1 MRKYILIVSVVIILS
16 VITACVG
23 QTTNIVLKDITGIRY
38 QDNPVHEKDFKQIEK
53 LISQIKFQKIK
64 MNVKDDRIILITTK
78 DNIYHFEI
86 GDNYRMKYTIN
97 EVSYYSKDERHIKN
111 LLDYLE
117 GLPGKYESQAYYYA
131 KIDEKYEKK
140 KDDVFIKMETDGEHE
155 TQVVIE
161 AKEDIYQLRVHEI
174 EYDKETESYQ
184 DINLVKDSNKV
195 KAGKQIVVKGN
206 VSNVPMWRIEIEN
219 QYGYKTTFLP
229 YYDEVKKEV
238 MLKREMN
245 T

>member
-23 QTTNIVLKDITGIRY
+23 QTTNLVLKDITGIRY

-64 MNVKDDRIILITTK
+64 MKVKDDRTILITTK
-78 DNIYHFEI
+78 DNIYQFEI

-97 EVSYYSKDERHIKN
+97 EVSYYSKDEGHIKV

-140 KDDVFIKMETDGEHE
+140 KNDVFIKMETDGEHE

-195 KAGKQIVVKGN
+195 KAGKQIVVKGK
-206 VSNVPMWRIEIEN
+206 VSNIPMWRIEIEN

-229 YYDEVKKEV
+229 YYDEAKKEV

>member
-1 MRKYILIVSVVIILS
+1 MRKYILIGSVVIILS

-23 QTTNIVLKDITGIRY
+23 QTTNLVLKDITGIRY

-64 MNVKDDRIILITTK
+64 MKVKDDRTILITTK
-78 DNIYHFEI
+78 DNIYQFEI
-86 GDNYRMKYTIN
+86 GDNYHMKYTIN
-97 EVSYYSKDERHIKN
+97 EVSYYSKDEGHIKN

-195 KAGKQIVVKGN
+195 KTGKQIVIKGK

-229 YYDEVKKEV
+229 YYDETEKEV

>member
-23 QTTNIVLKDITGIRY
+23 QTTNLVLKDITGIRY
-38 QDNPVHEKDFKQIEK
+38 QDNPVHEKDFKQIEN

-64 MNVKDDRIILITTK
+64 IKVKDDRTILITTK

-86 GDNYRMKYTIN
+86 GDNYRMKYIIN
-97 EVSYYSKDERHIKN
+97 EVSYYSKDEGHIKN
-111 LLDYLE
+111 LLNYLE

>member
-23 QTTNIVLKDITGIRY
+23 QTTNLVLKDITGIRY

-64 MNVKDDRIILITTK
+64 MKVKDDRTILITTK

-97 EVSYYSKDERHIKN
+97 EVSYYSKDEGHIKN

-140 KDDVFIKMETDGEHE
+140 KDDVFIKMEADGEHE
-155 TQVVIE
+155 TQVAIE

-195 KAGKQIVVKGN
+195 KAGKQIVVKGKI
-206 VSNVPMWRIEIEN
+206 SNVPMWRIEIEN

>member
-1 MRKYILIVSVVIILS
+1 
-16 VITACVG
+16 
-23 QTTNIVLKDITGIRY
+23 
-38 QDNPVHEKDFKQIEK
+38 
-53 LISQIKFQKIK
+53 

-97 EVSYYSKDERHIKN
+97 EASYYSKDEGHIKN

-131 KIDEKYEKK
+131 KIDEKHEKK

-195 KAGKQIVVKGN
+195 KAGKQIVVKGK
-206 VSNVPMWRIEIEN
+206 VSNVPMWRIEIEIN
-219 QYGYKTTFLP
+219 MDIRRRFYHIMM
-229 YYDEVKKEV
+229 KKKKK
-238 MLKREMN
+238 LC
-245 T
+245 

>member
-23 QTTNIVLKDITGIRY
+23 QTTNLVLKDITGIRY
-38 QDNPVHEKDFKQIEK
+38 QDHPVHEKDFKQIEK

-64 MNVKDDRIILITTK
+64 MKVKDDRTILITTK

-86 GDNYRMKYTIN
+86 GDNYRMKYMIN
-97 EVSYYSKDERHIKN
+97 EVSYYSKDEGHIKN

-117 GLPGKYESQAYYYA
+117 GLPGKYESQAYYYV
-131 KIDEKYEKK
+131 KVDEKYEKK
-140 KDDVFIKMETDGEHE
+140 KNDVFIKMETDGEHE

-161 AKEDIYQLRVHEI
+161 AKENIYQLRVHEI

-195 KAGKQIVVKGN
+195 KAGKQIVVKGK

>member
-23 QTTNIVLKDITGIRY
+23 QTTNLVLKDITGIRY

-97 EVSYYSKDERHIKN
+97 EASYYSKDEGHIKN

>member
-23 QTTNIVLKDITGIRY
+23 QTTNLVLKDITGIRY

-64 MNVKDDRIILITTK
+64 MKVKDDRTILITTK

-86 GDNYRMKYTIN
+86 GDNYRMKYIIN
-97 EVSYYSKDERHIKN
+97 EVSYYSKDEGHIKN

-140 KDDVFIKMETDGEHE
+140 KNDVFIKMETDGEHE

-184 DINLVKDSNKV
+184 DMNLVKDSNKV
-195 KAGKQIVVKGN
+195 RAGKQIVVKGN

>member
-1 MRKYILIVSVVIILS
+1 MKKYVIMGSVFIVLC
-16 VITACVG
+16 VITACMG
-23 QTTNIVLKDITGIRY
+23 KTSNLILKDITGIRY
-38 QDNPVHEKDFKQIEK
+38 QDNQVHEKDFEQIEK
-53 LISQIKFQKIK
+53 LISHIEFQKIK
-64 MNVKDDRIILITTK
+64 MKVNDDKKILITTK
-78 DNIYHFEI
+78 DNIYHFKI
-86 GDNYRMKYTIN
+86 GNNYRMKYTIN
-97 EVSYYSKDERHIKN
+97 EVSYYSKDEGHIKD

-117 GLPGKYESQAYYYA
+117 GLPGKYESQSYYHA

-184 DINLVKDSNKV
+184 DINLVKDSDKV
-195 KAGKQIVVKGN
+195 KAVKQIVVKGK
-206 VSNVPMWRIEIEN
+206 VSNIPMWRIEIEN

-229 YYDEVKKEV
+229 YYDETKKEV

>member
-1 MRKYILIVSVVIILS
+1 MKKYVIMGSVFIVLC
-16 VITACVG
+16 VITACMG
-23 QTTNIVLKDITGIRY
+23 KTSNLILKDITGIRY
-38 QDNPVHEKDFKQIEK
+38 QDNQVYEKDFEQIEK
-53 LISQIKFQKIK
+53 LISHIEFQKIK
-64 MNVKDDRIILITTK
+64 MKVNDDKKILITTK
-78 DNIYHFEI
+78 DNIYHFKI
-86 GDNYRMKYTIN
+86 GNNYRMKYTIN
-97 EVSYYSKDERHIKN
+97 ETVYYSKDETDIKK
-111 LLDYLE
+111 LLDYLD
-117 GLPGKYESQAYYYA
+117 GLPGKYESQAYYHA
-131 KIDEKYEKK
+131 KIDVKYQKK
-140 KDDVFIKMETDGEHE
+140 KDDVFVKMETDGEHE

-238 MLKREMN
+238 VLKREMN

>member
-23 QTTNIVLKDITGIRY
+23 QTTNLVLKDITGIRY
-38 QDNPVHEKDFKQIEK
+38 QDNPAHEKDFKQIEK

-97 EVSYYSKDERHIKN
+97 EVSYYSKDEGHIKA

>member
-1 MRKYILIVSVVIILS
+1 MRKYILIGSVVIILS

-23 QTTNIVLKDITGIRY
+23 QTTNLVLKDITGIRY
-38 QDNPVHEKDFKQIEK
+38 KDNQVHEKDFNQIEK

-64 MNVKDDRIILITTK
+64 MKVQDDRNILITTK

-97 EVSYYSKDERHIKN
+97 EVSYYSKDEGHIKD

-117 GLPGKYESQAYYYA
+117 GLPGKYESQSYYHA
-131 KIDEKYEKK
+131 KIDVKYQKK
-140 KDDVFIKMETDGEHE
+140 KDDVFVKMETEGEHE
-155 TQVVIE
+155 MQVVIE

-174 EYDKETESYQ
+174 EYDKGTESYQ
-184 DINLVKDSNKV
+184 DINLVKEAEKV
-195 KAGKQIVVKGN
+195 KAGKQIVVKGK

-229 YYDEVKKEV
+229 YYDETKKEV

>member
-23 QTTNIVLKDITGIRY
+23 QTTNLVLKDITGIRY
-38 QDNPVHEKDFKQIEK
+38 QDNPVHEKDFKQIEN

-64 MNVKDDRIILITTK
+64 VKVQDDRNILITTK
-78 DNIYHFEI
+78 DNIYQFEI

-97 EVSYYSKDERHIKN
+97 EVSYYSKDEGHIKN

-195 KAGKQIVVKGN
+195 KAGNQIVVKGK

-229 YYDEVKKEV
+229 YYDEEKKEV

>member
-23 QTTNIVLKDITGIRY
+23 QTTNLVLKDITGIRY
-38 QDNPVHEKDFKQIEK
+38 QDNPAHEKDFKQIEK

-97 EVSYYSKDERHIKN
+97 EASYYSKDEGHIKN

>member
-23 QTTNIVLKDITGIRY
+23 QTTNLVLKDITGIRY

-97 EVSYYSKDERHIKN
+97 EASYYSKDEGHIKN

-131 KIDEKYEKK
+131 KIDEKHEKK

-195 KAGKQIVVKGN
+195 KAGKQIVVKGK

-229 YYDEVKKEV
+229 YYDEEKKEV

>member
-23 QTTNIVLKDITGIRY
+23 QTTNLVLKDITGIRY
-38 QDNPVHEKDFKQIEK
+38 QDNPAHEKDFKQIEK

-86 GDNYRMKYTIN
+86 GDNYRMKYIIN
-97 EVSYYSKDERHIKN
+97 EVSYYSKDEGHIKN

-195 KAGKQIVVKGN
+195 KAGNQIVVKGK

-229 YYDEVKKEV
+229 YYDEEKKEV

>member
-23 QTTNIVLKDITGIRY
+23 QTTNLVLKDITGIHY
-38 QDNPVHEKDFKQIEK
+38 QDNPAHEKDFKQIEK

-97 EVSYYSKDERHIKN
+97 EVSYYSKDEGHIKN

-195 KAGKQIVVKGN
+195 KAGNQIVVKGK

-229 YYDEVKKEV
+229 YYDEEKKEV